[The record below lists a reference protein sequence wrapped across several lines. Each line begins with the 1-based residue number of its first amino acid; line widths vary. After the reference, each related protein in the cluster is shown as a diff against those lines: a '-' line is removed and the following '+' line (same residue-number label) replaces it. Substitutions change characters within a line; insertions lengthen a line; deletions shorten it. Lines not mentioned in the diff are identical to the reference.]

1 MKKLSAH
8 ALRRSAAHIFY
19 GSVMSLPLALQVQAE
34 TPSITDSIFGGETQA
49 SIGVGVAGGPR
60 YMGSKDYRSV
70 PVPVL
75 SLSRGIFFVDT
86 YRGLGLQ
93 WQSSSGF
100 YISQSFFYDAG
111 RDDRNNDFRPGA
123 NRLSGMGEVD
133 STATSILYL
142 SQQLTPW
149 LSVNGEAEFALDGGE
164 RGTRYRAGLEATV
177 LNQSRDIIVL
187 GLDVRAAD
195 HRYNQAYFGVTG
207 QQSQQSRFTAFTP
220 GGGLNQYALNANW
233 THKFD
238 ENWSTYVLVTASE
251 LGGKVEDSPLIE
263 RKGAVSAVTSISY
276 TF

>member
-111 RDDRNNDFRPGA
+111 RDDRNNDFRPGS
-123 NRLSGMGEVD
+123 N
-133 STATSILYL
+133 
-142 SQQLTPW
+142 
-149 LSVNGEAEFALDGGE
+149 
-164 RGTRYRAGLEATV
+164 
-177 LNQSRDIIVL
+177 
-187 GLDVRAAD
+187 
-195 HRYNQAYFGVTG
+195 
-207 QQSQQSRFTAFTP
+207 
-220 GGGLNQYALNANW
+220 
-233 THKFD
+233 
-238 ENWSTYVLVTASE
+238 
-251 LGGKVEDSPLIE
+251 
-263 RKGAVSAVTSISY
+263 
-276 TF
+276 